1 MELKLKQN
9 RGFFS
14 QKNIIANEQIELV
27 SDIDSKFDVYITF
40 KNNDIKARIK
50 VNHVFS
56 IPAEVFIDGILES
69 NVEVYFQGNLIK
81 RIPCDRLI
89 IQNVD
94 NSLKAI
100 PDSVTSIGN
109 QAFAYCYS
117 IIKYDFTSATSIP
130 TLSSTDAFTDI
141 NGICKI
147 YVPDALYDDWIVA
160 TNWATYA
167 DYIYKASEMED

>member
-69 NVEVYFQGNLIK
+69 NVEVYLQGNLIK

-100 PDSVTSIGN
+100 PEIEKLKEDYKN
-109 QAFAYCYS
+109 QLNDIDDKVKKLNKLDFF
-117 IIKYDFTSATSIP
+117 IK
-130 TLSSTDAFTDI
+130 LWKE
-141 NGICKI
+141 GI
-147 YVPDALYDDWIVA
+147 
-160 TNWATYA
+160 
-167 DYIYKASEMED
+167 

>member
-9 RGFFS
+9 RGFYS

-100 PDSVTSIGN
+100 PEIEKLKEDYKN
-109 QAFAYCYS
+109 QLNDIDDKVKKLSDKLDFF
-117 IIKYDFTSATSIP
+117 IK
-130 TLSSTDAFTDI
+130 LWKE
-141 NGICKI
+141 GI
-147 YVPDALYDDWIVA
+147 
-160 TNWATYA
+160 
-167 DYIYKASEMED
+167 